1 MLMGRLNC
9 KMLDVE
15 GSIGLSKEFK
25 MADPTVQIDLLGDWI
40 YELEQIQKALLDQE
54 HPVVRAQLYGK

>member
-9 KMLDVE
+9 KMMEVT

-25 MADPTVQIDLLGDWI
+25 MADPTVQIDLLNDWI
-40 YELEQIQKALLDQE
+40 YELEQIQKALFDQE
-54 HPVVRAQLYGK
+54 HPLVRAQLWGK